1 MVVVDKTDADTIF
14 SYHNVEPIRAF
25 RRGVG
30 GKDRD
35 AHRSLVLDEPVGDRK
50 IIRWGES
57 LLELDRIGEDLDELV
72 RILFTDV
79 KRAVDEDLAKTFV

>member
-1 MVVVDKTDADTIF
+1 
-14 SYHNVEPIRAF
+14 
-25 RRGVG
+25 
-30 GKDRD
+30 
-35 AHRSLVLDEPVGDRK
+35 LVLDEPVGDRK